1 MRHADAGMVRL
12 ADGPEFET
20 GKSAFQKRC
29 KLGWRHGT
37 ASPVYMSADYYVVKF
52 QNKPQPT
59 IR

>member
-1 MRHADAGMVRL
+1 MVRL

-37 ASPVYMSADYYVVKF
+37 ASPVCMSADYYVVKF